1 MGKRQKAK
9 KKVKPVVLPAKSTFG
24 WTPILVLAL
33 SLLFIMILCH
43 PVVFTYCRQKSLEF
57 IIFYRNTYA
66 TKSTDKMMTFISG
79 FLGKYGLAAGVV
91 FSHIFLPIFR
101 AQILIV
107 TLAISV
113 FVNTL
118 IKMVVKDSRPF
129 FINDEFF
136 PDKCEFEYGFP
147 SGHSQTAV
155 TFYLTVL
162 TLLFRE
168 YNIQRGKYLTYF
180 LVVFWC
186 LTVGMTRVTLGV
198 HTMEQILVGFGF
210 GLIVHVFTCHIY
222 LDQLEAA
229 FKGIETGRTP
239 FFSKI
244 FFMYISFDIIVI
256 FLYNVNT
263 TFLSNPPEWRKNIMT
278 QCSNSQKYVSVDY
291 ESLNKQF
298 STSAKLGCY

>member
-9 KKVKPVVLPAKSTFG
+9 QKPKPVVLPSKNTFG
-24 WTPILVLAL
+24 WTPILALAL
-33 SLLFIMILCH
+33 SLLSIMILCH
-43 PVVFTYCRQKSLEF
+43 PAVFAFCRQKSLEF

-66 TKSTDKMMTFISG
+66 TKSTDKMMNFISG

-113 FVNTL
+113 FTNTL
-118 IKMVVKDSRPF
+118 IKMVVKDGRPF
-129 FINDEFF
+129 FINDEFS

-168 YNIQRGKYLTYF
+168 YNIQRGKYITYF

-186 LTVGMTRVTLGV
+186 LTVGMTRITLGV
-198 HTMEQILVGFGF
+198 HTLEQILVGFGI
-210 GLIVHVFTCHIY
+210 GLIVHIFTCHIY
-222 LDQLEAA
+222 LEQLEAA

-263 TFLSNPPEWRKNIMT
+263 TFLSNPPEWTKNIMS
-278 QCSNSQKYVSVDY
+278 QCSNSNKYVSVDY